1 MADGAPRAPIV
12 TEDAADRL
20 YIIDARNG
28 VERRLLLD
36 WIHATAGDRE
46 PAWASL
52 DIEDGDHAL
61 PVDMLQA
68 RLGGAAS
75 RQVVPLR
82 VAWRIPGFDKDRA
95 LKFRHLIFGDPR
107 HPASLRARLILL
119 RDRRRAQI
127 LVGEAATL
135 DMLRGRFAAQTGGG
149 DGAGCDSREF
159 AGFVA
164 RQAALTLDVA
174 ERGIRGTRYK
184 VPRFVADGLRTS
196 PKFRAALADLA
207 DRTGRPVGDLYR
219 EARPLMKEVIARP
232 SALFLDLRARLDRM
246 MFGGYAPAME
256 VDAAELAKLRGILR
270 EHPTAILF
278 THKTYIDGATP
289 SRLAYENDLPMLHSF
304 GGANLDFAV
313 MGGFF
318 RRSGMIFIRRSF
330 QDQPVY
336 KLVLRHYIAWLLA
349 KRFPLSWAFEGTRSR
364 LGKLM
369 PPKYGLMKYV
379 LDAAHA
385 TGTRDVHF
393 VPFVTSFDLI
403 RDVEEYAAE
412 QTGRNKK
419 PESLSWFLG
428 YLKSL
433 KEPSG
438 RIRLDIGNPVVIDTA
453 PGPDDKRALEK
464 IAFAVAVEANRVT
477 PLTVTSVM
485 CLILLGKAPRGAT
498 SAELLGAIG
507 AVTDWARARGI
518 RLSSELESG
527 DDGALSATIDTLVTS
542 GLLARYEAGSETVY
556 SIDPAKQPMASYYR
570 NIIAHHFLD
579 RAMIELALFALRD
592 ADSGDATAAFWD
604 RIDRLRDLFKFEF
617 FYPPRDEHR
626 VAIEGELARIDPV
639 WDRRL
644 ASGDRGIAQ
653 LMRRCQPVVGHAIL
667 LPFAE
672 AYSIVAEQ
680 LARAKPRDIVDE
692 KSLLDAALI
701 EGRQAYLLR
710 RISSEAAIGKL
721 LFANGL
727 ALMRHMGLAEQATP
741 ERIAARRALLMELRG
756 LANVMEAMRLSTVA
770 LADRL
775 PGAGDVL

>member
-1 MADGAPRAPIV
+1 VADGTPRAGIV
-12 TEDAADRL
+12 TEQAADRL

-28 VERRLLLD
+28 VERRILLD
-36 WIHATAGDRE
+36 WMHSTSGDDE

-61 PVDMLQA
+61 PVDVLQA
-68 RLGGAAS
+68 RLGGAPS
-75 RQVVPLR
+75 RLVVPLR

-107 HPASLRARLILL
+107 HPGSLRARLILL

-127 LVGEAATL
+127 LIGEAATL
-135 DMLRGRFAAQTGGG
+135 DALRDRFCAQTGGG
-149 DGAGCDSREF
+149 DGEGADSPEF

-164 RQAALTLDVA
+164 RQAALALDVA

-207 DRTGRPVGDLYR
+207 EKTGRPVGDLYR

-246 MFGGYAPAME
+246 MFGGYAPEME
-256 VDAAELAKLRGILR
+256 IDAAELAKLRSILR

-289 SRLAYENDLPMLHSF
+289 SRLTYEKDMPMLHSF

-313 MGGFF
+313 MGEFF

-385 TGTRDVHF
+385 TGTQGVHF

-419 PESLSWFLG
+419 PESLSWFIG
-428 YLKSL
+428 YMKSL

-438 RIRLDIGNPVVIDTA
+438 RIRLDIGEPVVIDQA

-485 CLILLGKAPRGAT
+485 CLILLGMAPRGAT
-498 SAELLGAIG
+498 AAELLGAIG

-518 RLSSELESG
+518 RLSKELESG
-527 DDGALSATIDTLVTS
+527 DDSALSTTVDTLVAS
-542 GLLARYEAGSETVY
+542 GLLARYEAGSENVY
-556 SIDPAKQPMASYYR
+556 SIDPAKHPMASYYR

-579 RAMIELALFALRD
+579 RAMIELALFELRD
-592 ADSGDATAAFWD
+592 GDSGDATAAFWAK
-604 RIDRLRDLFKFEF
+604 IDRLRDLFKFEF

-626 VAIEGELARIDPV
+626 AAIEAELERIDPV

-653 LMRRCQPVVGHAIL
+653 LLRRCQPVVGHAIL

-672 AYSIVAEQ
+672 AYSVVAEQ
-680 LARAKPRDIVDE
+680 LARAKPGDVVDE
-692 KSLLDAALI
+692 KALLDAALV

-727 ALMRHMGLAEQATP
+727 SLMRHMGLAEEATP
-741 ERIAARRALLMELRG
+741 VNLAARRALLMELRG
-756 LANVMEAMRLSTVA
+756 LANVMETMRLSTVA

-775 PGAGDVL
+775 PGSGG

>member
-1 MADGAPRAPIV
+1 MADGTPRNPIV
-12 TEDAADRL
+12 AEEAADRL

-28 VERRLLLD
+28 VERRILLD
-36 WIHATAGDRE
+36 WIHSTSGDSE
-46 PAWASL
+46 PQWASL

-61 PVDMLQA
+61 PVDVLRA

-82 VAWRIPGFDKDRA
+82 VAWRIPGFDRDRA

-107 HPASLRARLILL
+107 HPGSLRARLILL

-135 DMLRGRFAAQTGGG
+135 DTLRDRFCAQTGGG
-149 DGAGCDSREF
+149 DGEGADSPEF

-164 RQAALTLDVA
+164 RQAALALDVA

-207 DRTGRPVGDLYR
+207 EKTGRPVGDLYR

-246 MFGGYAPAME
+246 MFGGYAPEME
-256 VDAAELAKLRGILR
+256 VDAAELLKLRSILR

-289 SRLAYENDLPMLHSF
+289 SRLTYENDMPMLHSF

-313 MGGFF
+313 MGEFF

-385 TGTRDVHF
+385 TGTQGVHF

-428 YLKSL
+428 YMKSL

-438 RIRLDIGNPVVIDTA
+438 RIRLDIGNPVVIDEA

-485 CLILLGKAPRGAT
+485 CLILLGLAPRGAT
-498 SAELLGAIG
+498 AAELLAAIA
-507 AVTDWARARGI
+507 AVTDWARERGI
-518 RLSSELESG
+518 RLSSELESR
-527 DDGALSATIDTLVTS
+527 DDSALSATVDTLVES
-542 GLLARYEAGSETVY
+542 GLLTRYEAGSENVY
-556 SIDPAKQPMASYYR
+556 SIDPAKHPMASYYR

-579 RAMIELALFALRD
+579 RAMIELALFQLRE
-592 ADSGDATAAFWD
+592 SGEGDATAAFWAK
-604 RIDRLRDLFKFEF
+604 IDRLRDLFKFEF
-617 FYPPRDEHR
+617 FYPPRGEHLA
-626 VAIEGELARIDPV
+626 AIEAELARIDPV

-644 ASGDRGIAQ
+644 ASGDRGVAQ
-653 LMRRCQPVVGHAIL
+653 LIHRCQPVVGHAIL

-672 AYSIVAEQ
+672 AYSVVAE
-680 LARAKPRDIVDE
+680 LLTRARPGDEVDAKA
-692 KSLLDAALI
+692 LLDTALV

-721 LFANGL
+721 LFENGL
-727 ALMRHMGLAEQATP
+727 SLMRHMGLAETATP
-741 ERIAARRALLMELRG
+741 DSLAARRALLAELRG
-756 LANVMEAMRLSTVA
+756 LAGAMESMRLSTTA
-770 LADRL
+770 LADKL
-775 PGAGDVL
+775 PGAGDA

>member
-1 MADGAPRAPIV
+1 MADGTPRTGIV
-12 TEDAADRL
+12 TEQAADRL

-28 VERRLLLD
+28 VERRILLD
-36 WIHATAGDRE
+36 WMHSTSGDDE

-61 PVDMLQA
+61 PVDVLQA
-68 RLGGAAS
+68 RLGGAPS
-75 RQVVPLR
+75 RLVVPLR

-107 HPASLRARLILL
+107 HPGPLRSRLILL

-135 DMLRGRFAAQTGGG
+135 DALRDRFCAQTGGG
-149 DGAGCDSREF
+149 DGEGVDSPEF

-164 RQAALTLDVA
+164 RQAALALDVA

-207 DRTGRPVGDLYR
+207 EKTGRPVGDLYR

-246 MFGGYAPAME
+246 MFGGYAPEME
-256 VDAAELAKLRGILR
+256 IDAAELAKLRSILR

-289 SRLAYENDLPMLHSF
+289 SRLTYEKDMPMLHSF

-313 MGGFF
+313 MGEFF

-385 TGTRDVHF
+385 TGTQGVHF

-412 QTGRNKK
+412 QTGRNKN
-419 PESLSWFLG
+419 PESLSWFIG
-428 YLKSL
+428 YMKSL

-438 RIRLDIGNPVVIDTA
+438 RIRLDIGEPVVIDQA

-485 CLILLGKAPRGAT
+485 CLILLGMAPRGAT
-498 SAELLGAIG
+498 AAELLGAIG

-518 RLSSELESG
+518 RLSKELESG
-527 DDGALSATIDTLVTS
+527 DDSALSATVDTLVAS
-542 GLLARYEAGSETVY
+542 GLLARYEAGSENVY
-556 SIDPAKQPMASYYR
+556 SIDPAKHPMASYYR

-579 RAMIELALFALRD
+579 RAMIELALFELRD
-592 ADSGDATAAFWD
+592 GDSGDATAAFWAK
-604 RIDRLRDLFKFEF
+604 IDRLRDLFKFEF

-626 VAIEGELARIDPV
+626 AAIEAELARIDPV

-653 LMRRCQPVVGHAIL
+653 LIRRCQPVVGHAIL

-672 AYSIVAEQ
+672 AYSVVAEQ
-680 LARAKPRDIVDE
+680 LARAKPGDAVDE
-692 KSLLDAALI
+692 KALLDAALV

-727 ALMRHMGLAEQATP
+727 SLMRHMGLAEEATP
-741 ERIAARRALLMELRG
+741 VNLAARRALLMELRG
-756 LANVMEAMRLSTVA
+756 LANVMETMRLSTVA

-775 PGAGDVL
+775 PAPGE

>member
-1 MADGAPRAPIV
+1 MADGSPRTPIV
-12 TEDAADRL
+12 TDAAADRL

-28 VERRLLLD
+28 VERRILLD
-36 WIHATAGDRE
+36 WIHSTSGDEE

-61 PVDMLQA
+61 PVEALQA
-68 RLGGAAS
+68 RLGATPS
-75 RQVVPLR
+75 RLVVPLR
-82 VAWRIPGFDKDRA
+82 VAWRIPGFEKGRA

-107 HPASLRARLILL
+107 HPGSLRARLILL

-127 LVGEAATL
+127 LVGQAATL
-135 DMLRGRFAAQTGGG
+135 DALRIRFCAQTGGG
-149 DGAGCDSREF
+149 DGERADSPEF
-159 AGFVA
+159 ARFVA
-164 RQAALTLDVA
+164 RQAALALDVA
-174 ERGIRGTRYK
+174 ERGVRGTRYK

-196 PKFRAALADLA
+196 PKFRAALAELA
-207 DRTGRPVGDLYR
+207 ETTGRPVADLYR

-246 MFGGYAPAME
+246 MFGGYAPEME
-256 VDAAELAKLRGILR
+256 IDAAELAKLRNILR
-270 EHPTAILF
+270 EHPTCILF

-304 GGANLDFAV
+304 GGANLDFAI
-313 MGGFF
+313 MGEFF

-330 QDQPVY
+330 QGQPVY

-385 TGTRDVHF
+385 TGTRGVHF

-419 PESLSWFLG
+419 PESLSWFIG
-428 YLKSL
+428 YMKSL

-438 RIRLDIGNPVVIDTA
+438 RIRLDIGDPVVIDEA
-453 PGPDDKRALEK
+453 PGPDDKRALER

-485 CLILLGKAPRGAT
+485 CLILLGMAPRGAT

-507 AVTDWARARGI
+507 AVTAWARARGI
-518 RLSSELESG
+518 RLSKELESG
-527 DDGALSATIDTLVTS
+527 DAALSATVDTLVAS
-542 GLLARYEAGSETVY
+542 GLLARYEAGSETIY
-556 SIDPAKQPMASYYR
+556 SIDPAKHPMASYYR
-570 NIIAHHFLD
+570 NIIAHHFLG
-579 RAMIELALFALRD
+579 RAMIELALFELRD
-592 ADSGDATAAFWD
+592 ADSGDATAAFWG

-617 FYPPRDEHR
+617 FYPPREEHR
-626 VAIEGELARIDPV
+626 AAIEAELARIDPV

-653 LMRRCQPVVGHAIL
+653 LIRRCQPVVGHAIL

-672 AYSIVAEQ
+672 AYSVVADL
-680 LARAKPRDIVDE
+680 LARARPGETVDE
-692 KSLLDAALI
+692 KPLLDAALV
-701 EGRQAYLLR
+701 EGRQAWLLR

-727 ALMRHMGLAEQATP
+727 SLMRHMGLAGEATP
-741 ERIAARRALLMELRG
+741 EVLAQRRALLVELRG
-756 LANVMEAMRLSTVA
+756 LANVMETMRLSTVA

-775 PGAGDVL
+775 VGAGE

>member
-1 MADGAPRAPIV
+1 MADGTPRTGIV
-12 TEDAADRL
+12 TEQAADRL

-28 VERRLLLD
+28 VERRILLD
-36 WIHATAGDRE
+36 WMHSTSGDDE

-61 PVDMLQA
+61 PVDVLQA
-68 RLGGAAS
+68 RLGGAPS
-75 RQVVPLR
+75 RLVVPLR

-107 HPASLRARLILL
+107 HPGPLRSRLILL

-135 DMLRGRFAAQTGGG
+135 DALRDRFCAQTGGG
-149 DGAGCDSREF
+149 DGEGADSPEF

-164 RQAALTLDVA
+164 RQAALALDVA

-207 DRTGRPVGDLYR
+207 EKTGRPVGDLYR

-246 MFGGYAPAME
+246 MFGGYAPEME
-256 VDAAELAKLRGILR
+256 IDAAELAKLRSILR

-289 SRLAYENDLPMLHSF
+289 SRLTYEKDMPMLHSF

-313 MGGFF
+313 MGEFF

-385 TGTRDVHF
+385 TGTRGVHF

-419 PESLSWFLG
+419 PESLSWFIG
-428 YLKSL
+428 YMKSL

-438 RIRLDIGNPVVIDTA
+438 RIRLDIGEPVVIDQA

-485 CLILLGKAPRGAT
+485 CLILLGMAPRGAT
-498 SAELLGAIG
+498 AAELLGAIG

-518 RLSSELESG
+518 RLSKELESG
-527 DDGALSATIDTLVTS
+527 DDSALSATVDTLVAS
-542 GLLARYEAGSETVY
+542 GLLARYEAGSENVY
-556 SIDPAKQPMASYYR
+556 SIDPAKHPMASYYR

-579 RAMIELALFALRD
+579 RAMIELALFELRD
-592 ADSGDATAAFWD
+592 GDSGDATAAFWAK
-604 RIDRLRDLFKFEF
+604 IDRLRDLFKFEF

-626 VAIEGELARIDPV
+626 AAIEAELARIDPV

-653 LMRRCQPVVGHAIL
+653 LIRRCQPVVGHAIL

-672 AYSIVAEQ
+672 AYSVVAEQ
-680 LARAKPRDIVDE
+680 LARAKPGDAVDE
-692 KSLLDAALI
+692 KALLDAALV

-727 ALMRHMGLAEQATP
+727 SLMRHMGLAEEATP
-741 ERIAARRALLMELRG
+741 VNLAARRALLMELRG
-756 LANVMEAMRLSTVA
+756 LANVMETMRLSTVA

-775 PGAGDVL
+775 PGSGG

>member
-1 MADGAPRAPIV
+1 VADGTPRNPIV
-12 TEDAADRL
+12 AEQAADRL

-28 VERRLLLD
+28 VERRILLD
-36 WIHATAGDRE
+36 WIHATSGDDE
-46 PAWASL
+46 PVWASL

-61 PVDMLQA
+61 PVDVLQA
-68 RLGGAAS
+68 RLGGAPS
-75 RQVVPLR
+75 RLIVPLR

-107 HPASLRARLILL
+107 HPGPLRSRLILL

-135 DMLRGRFAAQTGGG
+135 DALRDRFCAQTAGG
-149 DGAGCDSREF
+149 DGEGADSPEF

-164 RQAALTLDVA
+164 RQAALALDVA

-196 PKFRAALADLA
+196 PKFRAALAELA
-207 DRTGRPVGDLYR
+207 EKTGRPVADLFR

-246 MFGGYAPAME
+246 MFGGYAPEME
-256 VDAAELAKLRGILR
+256 VDAAELAELRNILR
-270 EHPTAILF
+270 EHPTCILF

-313 MGGFF
+313 MGEFF
-318 RRSGMIFIRRSF
+318 RRSGMIFLRRSF

-385 TGTRDVHF
+385 TGTRGVHF
-393 VPFVTSFDLI
+393 IPFVTSFDLI

-419 PESLSWFLG
+419 PESLSWFIG
-428 YLKSL
+428 YMKSL

-438 RIRLDIGNPVVIDTA
+438 RIRLDIGEPVVIETA
-453 PGPDDKRALEK
+453 PGADDRRALEK

-485 CLILLGKAPRGAT
+485 CLILLGMAPRGAT

-518 RLSSELESG
+518 RLSKELESG
-527 DDGALSATIDTLVTS
+527 DDAALSATVDTLVAS
-542 GLLARYEAGSETVY
+542 GLLTRYEAGSETIY
-556 SIDPAKQPMASYYR
+556 SIDPAKHPMASYYR

-579 RAMIELALFALRD
+579 RAMIELALFELRD
-592 ADSGDATAAFWD
+592 ADKGDATAAFWA

-626 VAIEGELARIDPV
+626 AAIEAELARIDPV

-653 LMRRCQPVVGHAIL
+653 LLRRCQPVVGHAIL

-672 AYSIVAEQ
+672 AYSVVAEQ
-680 LARAKPRDIVDE
+680 LARARPGDAVDE
-692 KSLLDAALI
+692 QVLAGAALV

-721 LFANGL
+721 LFVNGL
-727 ALMRHMGLAEQATP
+727 SLMRHMGLAEEANP
-741 ERIAARRALLMELRG
+741 VNLAARRALLMELRG
-756 LANVMEAMRLSTVA
+756 LANVMETMRLSTVA

-775 PGAGDVL
+775 PGSGG